1 MPYKDPEKKKQY
13 MKEYSKQYRE
23 NNKEKAKEYNQTP
36 EGKKVKTISNWK
48 QRGLIHDNY
57 SDLYDK
63 YLDTSECDVCKYVFD
78 ETNWR
83 CMDHDHTTGLFRQFL
98 CNRCNNHD
106 MWKKLI

>member
-48 QRGLIHDNY
+48 TKRIN
-57 SDLYDK
+57 S
-63 YLDTSECDVCKYVFD
+63 
-78 ETNWR
+78 
-83 CMDHDHTTGLFRQFL
+83 
-98 CNRCNNHD
+98 
-106 MWKKLI
+106 